1 MTSSVVAV
9 SPLAAVSLSSAA
21 LTAAAASVDLSPP
34 SVAVLM
40 SAGLSLSATAL
51 VSVIGSA
58 AGSAVTSSAAA
69 AVSTSSTF
77 ESAVSI
83 AAAVVL
89 LPAIAVSDWQSALSD
104 GCANELVLSQTES
117 LSSCFTTGVDG
128 VGAAAAAGVARLDA
142 SVFISLINASLISSS
157 FSLFSSVSIGS
168 GCSDLSLIFASS
180 FEFSVLSSKISPS
193 LAGITDE
200 MAALRSAAAAVESRR
215 DAATSELESRRKRG
229 SELRRDDDFSL
240 LESRR
245 LAAAG
250 DVCVLRGV

>member
-40 SAGLSLSATAL
+40 SAGLSLPAAAL
-51 VSVIGSA
+51 VSVIGS
-58 AGSAVTSSAAA
+58 GSAVTSSAAA
-69 AVSTSSTF
+69 AVSTSF
-77 ESAVSI
+77 KSAVSI
-83 AAAVVL
+83 SAAVVL
-89 LPAIAVSDWQSALSD
+89 LPATAVSVRLSTLSD
-104 GCANELVLSQTES
+104 GCADELVLSQTES

-142 SVFISLINASLISSS
+142 SVFISLINASFISSS

-168 GCSDLSLIFASS
+168 GCSDRSLIFASN

-215 DAATSELESRRKRG
+215 DAATSELESRRNRG